1 MCATSRR
8 FSNCLEQYKKSHTKE
23 TPTEGWRFQ
32 NFYAH
37 FVEGRLRVGQW
48 WNQLVSFS
56 TPRKE
61 PACRISAH
69 LLELIS
75 SSGSMLRQSTLWH
88 DPGLWTLYS
97 KKNGR
102 SLNVK
107 ESDSTIMSS
116 ILAH

>member
-1 MCATSRR
+1 MR
-8 FSNCLEQYKKSHTKE
+8 
-23 TPTEGWRFQ
+23 GWRFQ
-32 NFYAH
+32 NFYAQ

-56 TPRKE
+56 MPRKE

-88 DPGLWTLYS
+88 DPELWTLYS

-107 ESDSTIMSS
+107 ESETM
-116 ILAH
+116 